1 MTRLDSEFKWASTR
15 RRVRALTVCVA
26 TAAVGAVTVAEPL
39 MAQQRMTTRSEQRKK
54 VPSTRAALYSVIGAA
69 TGGVMAMGYY
79 AMSQQGDR
87 AGGCRPFNC
96 AMPFL
101 VVSGAISGLFI
112 AKEID
117 AQRRVDAPRTGESF
131 TFSFSEAGTLAPAIA
146 MDVRDSLVAVVS
158 DSGAQ
163 LFTAASAPKALRRR
177 AVGLSSLRQVVILPA
192 SQTMVLGTG
201 TALWEASLGTGP
213 ATRIGDGPVDALASS
228 PDGVMSAVGQR
239 IRLRRGSGP
248 TQRVDSLQL
257 GGPISALAYDETSHD
272 WWVSL
277 DTAVLQ
283 IVADEQGLR
292 AGKSLAVPATARSIA
307 TNGQW
312 IAAALGDAGVIA
324 WRREALGGTAPTS
337 IRVSQE
343 PRFAYDLAFL
353 NDDLFVAGGVD
364 GLFRL
369 ELSPSARVVGSSR
382 QFPFATT
389 VKSQGGF
396 VWVGDISRRTIARVT
411 P

>member
-1 MTRLDSEFKWASTR
+1 MALESDWR
-15 RRVRALTVCVA
+15 RACRRARSLTIVIA
-26 TAAVGAVTVAEPL
+26 TGSMAAITIAEPL
-39 MAQQRMTTRSEQRKK
+39 HAQQRMTTRSEQSRK
-54 VPSTRAALYSVIGAA
+54 VPKTRAALYSALGAA
-69 TGGVMAMGYY
+69 TGGALAMGYY
-79 AMSQQGDR
+79 FMSERGDR

-112 AKEID
+112 AKEVD

-131 TFSFSEAGTLAPAIA
+131 TFAFADAATLAPPIAI
-146 MDVRDSLVAVVS
+146 DVGDSLVAVVS

-163 LFTAASAPKALRRR
+163 LFSVAPAPKALRRR
-177 AVGLSSLRQVVILPA
+177 AAGLSSLRQVVILPS

-201 TALWEASLGTGP
+201 TALWETALVTGP
-213 ATRIGDGPVDALASS
+213 ATRIGDGPIDALSASK
-228 PDGVMSAVGQR
+228 DGVMSAVGPR
-239 IRLRRGSGP
+239 IRLRRGSGT

-257 GGPISALAYDETSHD
+257 EGPVSALAYDETSRD
-272 WWVSL
+272 WWISL
-277 DTAVLQ
+277 DTAVVQ
-283 IVADEQGLR
+283 IVADDAGLHV
-292 AGKSLAVPATARSIA
+292 GKSFAVPSTARSIA

-324 WRREALGGTAPTS
+324 WRREAIGGAAPTA
-337 IRVSQE
+337 IRVAQE
-343 PRFAYDLAFL
+343 PRFAYDLTFF

-369 ELSPSARVVGSSR
+369 SLSPVSRVVGSSR

-396 VWVGDISRRTIARVT
+396 VWVGDISRRTISRVT

>member
-1 MTRLDSEFKWASTR
+1 MTRPDLNFSWRRTR
-15 RRVRALTVCVA
+15 LRARTLAVAIAAVSVVA
-26 TAAVGAVTVAEPL
+26 TGVAEPL
-39 MAQQRMTTRSEQRKK
+39 LAQQRITTRSQQSKK
-54 VPSTRAALYSVIGAA
+54 GPSTRAALYSVLGAA
-69 TGGVMAMGYY
+69 TGGLMAMGYY
-79 AMSQQGDR
+79 FMSEQGDR

-131 TFSFSEAGTLAPAIA
+131 SFAFGEAGTLAPVIA

-163 LFTAASAPKALRRR
+163 LFAAASTPKALRRR
-177 AVGLSSLRQVVILPA
+177 AAGLSSLRQVVILPSA
-192 SQTMVLGTG
+192 QTMVLGTG
-201 TALWEASLGTGP
+201 TALWEAALGAGP
-213 ATRIGDGPVDALASS
+213 AKRIGDGPIDALAAS

-239 IRLRRGSGP
+239 VRLRRGNGT
-248 TQRVDSLQL
+248 TQRFDSLQV
-257 GGPISALAYDETSHD
+257 GGPVSALAYDETSRV
-272 WWVSL
+272 WWVAL

-283 IVADEQGLR
+283 IVADETGLH
-292 AGKSLAVPATARSIA
+292 AGKSLAVPSTARSIA
-307 TNGQW
+307 TNGEW

-324 WRREALGGTAPTS
+324 WRRESLGTAAPTP

-343 PRFAYDLAFL
+343 PRFAYDLTFV
-353 NDDLFVAGGVD
+353 NGDLFVAGGVD

-369 ELSPSARVVGSSR
+369 SLSPTARVVGSSR